1 MSVLGLAEARSVL
14 LVILTL
20 CLPPLYIVQSERLA
34 EWRRE
39 TAREGMLQGEED
51 NMM

>member
-39 TAREGMLQGEED
+39 TERGRECCKGRK
-51 NMM
+51 MM